1 MRAYQDSRSSY
12 NGNRASAGGPNLADV
27 ARASGIADC
36 RMIEAPEEVERLG
49 QRVTTVGA
57 GPTVTAVT
65 IDGEDLPRELPSRD
79 AVCLKTRL
87 RSALG

>member
-1 MRAYQDSRSSY
+1 
-12 NGNRASAGGPNLADV
+12 
-27 ARASGIADC
+27 
-36 RMIEAPEEVERLG
+36 MIETPEEVERLA

-57 GPTVTAVT
+57 GLTVAAVT
-65 IDGEDLPRELPSRD
+65 IDGEDLPRELPSLD